1 MPTAR
6 ARSCSCYFPLMLYF
20 EENLRLQESCKDSTE
35 TLHVSLLLQPRPA
48 LSSLPRTPWLTA
60 PQAVTHG
67 VMWILEMLAET
78 RIVWAT

>member
-1 MPTAR
+1 M
-6 ARSCSCYFPLMLYF
+6 
-20 EENLRLQESCKDSTE
+20 
-35 TLHVSLLLQPRPA
+35 SLLLLPRLA
-48 LSSLPRTPWLTA
+48 LSSLPWTPWMTA